1 MLIVILQLENREKFL
16 KTVSAQP
23 TAKNNYKQFKSF
35 DLENIQVEVIKNI
48 SRSVDAADCVPV
60 PVVTTQSQP
69 EERWQQCYV
78 SFEK

>member
-1 MLIVILQLENREKFL
+1 MLIVILQLEKREKFL
-16 KTVSAQP
+16 KTASEQP
-23 TAKNNYKQFKSF
+23 TAKNNYKQFKTF

-48 SRSVDAADCVPV
+48 SGSVDAADCVPV
-60 PVVTTQSQP
+60 PRP

>member
-1 MLIVILQLENREKFL
+1 MLIVILQLEKREKFL
-16 KTVSAQP
+16 KTASAQP
-23 TAKNNYKQFKSF
+23 TAKNNYKQFKTF

-48 SRSVDAADCVPV
+48 SESVDAADCVPV
-60 PVVTTQSQP
+60 ATS